1 MGARTDMI
9 YGLSRALA
17 RLGLALVTA
26 GWLWPVPA
34 LAVGQAICERA
45 GVIAA
50 QEHGIPAT
58 VLRAITRTETGRARH
73 GRLSSWPWTANVA
86 GKGYW
91 FDNRDEALRFLREQ
105 VATGRQ
111 NFDVGCFQVNY
122 RWHRHGF
129 ASLDTMI
136 DPMVN
141 ARYAARFLTELYGEK
156 GNWSDAVGAYHSRT
170 PEHAR
175 RYLKTYKVHFAAVTA
190 GGGGAAPMPAPA
202 RRPEHARVNTYP
214 LFVLATSGTP
224 ARGGSLVAAS
234 IAGGG
239 RTFLS
244 MPGAAGR
251 GAAE

>member
-1 MGARTDMI
+1 M
-9 YGLSRALA
+9 
-17 RLGLALVTA
+17 
-26 GWLWPVPA
+26 
-34 LAVGQAICERA
+34 
-45 GVIAA
+45 
-50 QEHGIPAT
+50 
-58 VLRAITRTETGRARH
+58 
-73 GRLSSWPWTANVA
+73 A

-190 GGGGAAPMPAPA
+190 GGGGGRANARARAQARTRARQYLSAFRFGHVGHPGTGWIA
-202 RRPEHARVNTYP
+202 RRGKHR
-214 LFVLATSGTP
+214 G
-224 ARGGSLVAAS
+224 RGGGHSCRCRARP
-234 IAGGG
+234 GGG
-239 RTFLS
+239 PPNDPQHLPTHRS
-244 MPGAAGR
+244 PSPWH
-251 GAAE
+251 